1 MKAWG
6 FALLHTISPKTARS
20 RHHQHIWRVFGM
32 RQKQMVKFYY
42 RDIKVEAIVKM
53 TRYDYRDANNVGRT
67 RFDRNVYVTVAFWDF
82 VIENNLDELALIKST
97 LNYYM
102 QCYWKRSS
110 KQGQKIDLATT
121 LEHNDKMQK
130 LNLIAR
136 QKDNKHSLEVSLTEN
151 NQQINFLL
159 QCP

>member
-1 MKAWG
+1 
-6 FALLHTISPKTARS
+6 
-20 RHHQHIWRVFGM
+20 
-32 RQKQMVKFYY
+32 MVKFYY

-136 QKDNKHSLEVSLTEN
+136 QKNNKHSLEVSLTEN
-151 NQQINFLL
+151 NQQINCVYFSGQEVIMIEIAISKVIALL
-159 QCP
+159 MPDVEISD

>member
-1 MKAWG
+1 
-6 FALLHTISPKTARS
+6 
-20 RHHQHIWRVFGM
+20 
-32 RQKQMVKFYY
+32 MVKFYY

-121 LEHNDKMQK
+121 LEHNDKMQI
-130 LNLIAR
+130 LNLVAR
-136 QKDNKHSLEVSLTEN
+136 QKKNKHSLEVSLTYN
-151 NQQINFLL
+151 GQQCECFYFSAQEVIMIDVAISKAISLL
-159 QCP
+159 MPDVVNP